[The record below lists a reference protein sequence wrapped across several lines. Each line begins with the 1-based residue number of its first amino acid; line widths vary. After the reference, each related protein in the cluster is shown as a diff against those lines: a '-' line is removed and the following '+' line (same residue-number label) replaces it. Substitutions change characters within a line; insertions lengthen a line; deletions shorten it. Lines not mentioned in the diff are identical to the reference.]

1 MKVIKQAIV
10 EVGKRMYNK
19 NLIAGYEGNVSVR
32 EGDRVFITPSGVCK
46 GFLTESDILEIDLSG
61 NVLSGTKKPSSETKM
76 HLAIYKNRKDVK
88 AVVHAHP
95 PVSTGFACAG
105 KGLDMSLTAETV
117 LLLGS
122 IPLAPYGTPSTDTLA
137 KSIVDYLEYNAILL
151 ANHGAVTLGKNLDD
165 AYFLMEQVE
174 HYAKITLTANIL
186 GTPKTL
192 PCEEVDRLMSLREK
206 FGIKTGQP
214 VVCERNGTVENYRFS
229 KEELVELIHT
239 IYNEIGGK

>member
-1 MKVIKQAIV
+1 MKKKIV
-10 EVGKRMYNK
+10 EIGKRMYEK
-19 NLIAGYEGNVSVR
+19 SLIAGYEGNISCK
-32 EGDRVFITPSGVCK
+32 EGSSIFVTPSGVCK
-46 GFLTESDILEIDLSG
+46 GFLKEDEILEIDLQG
-61 NVLSGTKKPSSETKM
+61 NVLRGKGNPSSETKM
-76 HLAIYKNRKDVK
+76 HLTVYNKRPEIN

-105 KGLDMSLTAETV
+105 KGLDQSLTAETV

-122 IPLAPYGTPSTDTLA
+122 IPLAPYGTPSTNTLA
-137 KSIVDYLEYNAILL
+137 ESIVNYLQYNAILL
-151 ANHGAVTLGKNLDD
+151 ANHGAMTLGTNLDD

-192 PCEEVDRLMSLREK
+192 PCNEVDRLMELRKK
-206 FGIKTGQP
+206 FGIKTGEPQ
-214 VVCERNGTVENYRFS
+214 VCERKGQVENYRFS
-229 KEELVELIHT
+229 KDELVELIHT

>member
-1 MKVIKQAIV
+1 MIKKSIV
-10 EVGKRMYNK
+10 EVGKRMYDK
-19 NLIAGYEGNVSVR
+19 NLIAGYEGNISVK
-32 EGDRVFITPSGVCK
+32 EGNKIYITPSGVCK
-46 GFLTESDILEIDLSG
+46 GFLSEQDILEMDLNG
-61 NVLSGTKKPSSETKM
+61 NLLNGSKKPSSETKM
-76 HLAIYKNRKDVK
+76 HLAIYNNRKDVN

-95 PVSTGFACAG
+95 PVSTGFACSG
-105 KGLDMSLTAETV
+105 KALDMSLTAETV

-137 KSIVDYLEYNAILL
+137 KSIVNYLEYNAILL
-151 ANHGAVTLGKNLDD
+151 ANHGAVTLGNNLND

-192 PCEEVDRLMSLREK
+192 PCEEVDRLMHLREK

-214 VVCERNGTVENYRFS
+214 VSCERNGNVESYRFS
-229 KEELVELIHT
+229 KDELVELIHT

>member
-1 MKVIKQAIV
+1 MIKKSIV
-10 EVGKRMYNK
+10 EVGKRMYDK
-19 NLIAGYEGNVSVR
+19 NLIAGYEGNISVK
-32 EGDRVFITPSGVCK
+32 EGNKIYITPSGVCK
-46 GFLTESDILEIDLSG
+46 GFLSEQDILEIDLNG
-61 NVLSGTKKPSSETKM
+61 NLLKGSKKPSSETKM
-76 HLAIYKNRKDVK
+76 HLAIYNNRKDVN

-95 PVSTGFACAG
+95 PVSTGFACSG
-105 KGLDMSLTAETV
+105 KALDMSLTAETV

-137 KSIVDYLEYNAILL
+137 KSIVNYLEYNAILL
-151 ANHGAVTLGKNLDD
+151 ANHGAVTLGSNLND

-192 PCEEVDRLMSLREK
+192 PCEEVDRLMDLREK

-214 VVCERNGTVENYRFS
+214 VVCERNGNVESYRFS
-229 KEELVELIHT
+229 KDELVELIHT